1 MTTPEVSTPYAG
13 TAAPSGAAA
22 TSTGRALGI
31 WSLILGLLA
40 LAGVIVAAVAVV
52 TAAQSL
58 EADINTGLQNLF
70 GAVVLAGVL
79 MVGGFIAGIVGL
91 ILGIMAVA
99 RNRGR
104 ALGVAGMVL
113 SILVSL
119 GWIIAII
126 VSVGTGG
133 MLTSFAEW
141 V

>member
-13 TAAPSGAAA
+13 TAAPAGAAA
-22 TSTGRALGI
+22 SPGRALGI

-40 LAGVIVAAVAVV
+40 VAGVIVAAVAVV